1 VSVPADTVFRTKP
14 VAGARAVSVQSLNRP
29 ARHVRRRRD
38 EGPGRRR
45 ERRHG
50 CAAPHRT
57 VEDRSM
63 VKTIVGSFDSFNEA
77 HQVANELRAAG
88 FLDSDISIVANNA
101 DGAYAN
107 DARLD
112 DTTTARTVRD
122 DDTSAT
128 AKGAVAG
135 AVVGGGAGLAA
146 SLAGLAIPG
155 IGPII
160 AAGPIVATLAGAGT
174 GAVAGGL
181 IGGLV
186 DVGVP
191 ETDAEYY
198 AEAVRRGGALV
209 TVRAD
214 ESRAEE
220 AADIMRDRGAV
231 DIQRRVE
238 RWREQGWERF
248 DAGAQPYTADDIR
261 RDRGMY

>member
-1 VSVPADTVFRTKP
+1 
-14 VAGARAVSVQSLNRP
+14 
-29 ARHVRRRRD
+29 
-38 EGPGRRR
+38 
-45 ERRHG
+45 
-50 CAAPHRT
+50 
-57 VEDRSM
+57 M

-77 HQVANELRAAG
+77 HQVANDLRAAG

-101 DGAYAN
+101 AGEYHE
-107 DARLD
+107 
-112 DTTTARTVRD
+112 DTRARTD
-122 DDTSAT
+122 DNEASAT
-128 AKGAVAG
+128 AKGAVTG

-186 DVGVP
+186 DLGVP
-191 ETDAEYY
+191 ENDAQYY

-214 ESRAEE
+214 ESRADEV
-220 AADIMRDRGAV
+220 ADILRSHGAI
-231 DIQRRVE
+231 DIEGRVE
-238 RWREQGWERF
+238 RWREGGWERF
-248 DAGAQPYTADDIR
+248 DPGATPYTAEDIR
-261 RDRGMY
+261 RDRAMY

>member
-1 VSVPADTVFRTKP
+1 
-14 VAGARAVSVQSLNRP
+14 
-29 ARHVRRRRD
+29 
-38 EGPGRRR
+38 
-45 ERRHG
+45 
-50 CAAPHRT
+50 
-57 VEDRSM
+57 M

-77 HQVANELRAAG
+77 HRVANDLRAAG

-101 DGAYAN
+101 AGEYREDARVRDNDN
-107 DARLD
+107 DA
-112 DTTTARTVRD
+112 
-122 DDTSAT
+122 SAT
-128 AKGAVAG
+128 AKGAVTG

-186 DVGVP
+186 DLGVP
-191 ETDAEYY
+191 ENDAQYY

-214 ESRAEE
+214 ESRADEVT
-220 AADIMRDRGAV
+220 DILRSHGAI
-231 DIQRRVE
+231 DIEGRVE
-238 RWREQGWERF
+238 RWRESGWERF
-248 DAGAQPYTADDIR
+248 DPAAQPYTPEEIQ
-261 RDRGMY
+261 RDRSMY

>member
-1 VSVPADTVFRTKP
+1 
-14 VAGARAVSVQSLNRP
+14 
-29 ARHVRRRRD
+29 
-38 EGPGRRR
+38 
-45 ERRHG
+45 
-50 CAAPHRT
+50 
-57 VEDRSM
+57 M

-77 HQVANELRAAG
+77 HRVADDLRAAG

-101 DGAYAN
+101 SGEYRE
-107 DARLD
+107 DAR
-112 DTTTARTVRD
+112 VRD
-122 DDTSAT
+122 TDKDASAT
-128 AKGAVAG
+128 AKGAVTG

-186 DVGVP
+186 DLGVP
-191 ETDAEYY
+191 ENDAQYY

-214 ESRAEE
+214 ESRADEVT
-220 AADIMRDRGAV
+220 DILRSHGAI
-231 DIQRRVE
+231 DIEGRVE
-238 RWREQGWERF
+238 RWRESGWERF
-248 DAGAQPYTADDIR
+248 DPAAQPYSPEEIQ
-261 RDRGMY
+261 RDRSMY

>member
-1 VSVPADTVFRTKP
+1 
-14 VAGARAVSVQSLNRP
+14 
-29 ARHVRRRRD
+29 
-38 EGPGRRR
+38 
-45 ERRHG
+45 
-50 CAAPHRT
+50 
-57 VEDRSM
+57 M

-77 HQVANELRAAG
+77 HHVANELRAAG
-88 FLDSDISIVANNA
+88 FSDSDISIVANNA
-101 DGAYAN
+101 DGSYAN
-107 DARLD
+107 DPRLSAD
-112 DTTTARTVRD
+112 ADR
-122 DDTSAT
+122 DDTSAA

-186 DVGVP
+186 DLGVP
-191 ETDAEYY
+191 EGDAEYY

-214 ESRAEE
+214 ASRVEE
-220 AADIMRDRGAV
+220 AADIMRERGAV

-238 RWREQGWERF
+238 RWREQGWTRF
-248 DAGAQPYTADDIR
+248 DEQAAPYTADEIR
-261 RDRGMY
+261 RDRSLY

>member
-1 VSVPADTVFRTKP
+1 
-14 VAGARAVSVQSLNRP
+14 
-29 ARHVRRRRD
+29 
-38 EGPGRRR
+38 
-45 ERRHG
+45 
-50 CAAPHRT
+50 
-57 VEDRSM
+57 M
-63 VKTIVGSFDSFNEA
+63 VKTIVGSFDGFNEA
-77 HQVANELRAAG
+77 HRVANELRAAG

-107 DARLD
+107 DPRFDRVGAP
-112 DTTTARTVRD
+112 AGAAPRD
-122 DDTSAT
+122 DGSAA

-146 SLAGLAIPG
+146 SLAGLAVPG

-186 DVGVP
+186 DLGVP

-214 ESRAEE
+214 AARAEE
-220 AADIMRDRGAV
+220 AADIMRVRGAI
-231 DIQRRVE
+231 DIERRVE
-238 RWREQGWERF
+238 RWREQGWTRF
-248 DAGAQPYTADDIR
+248 DEGARPYTGDDIR
-261 RDRGMY
+261 RDRAMD

>member
-1 VSVPADTVFRTKP
+1 
-14 VAGARAVSVQSLNRP
+14 
-29 ARHVRRRRD
+29 
-38 EGPGRRR
+38 
-45 ERRHG
+45 
-50 CAAPHRT
+50 
-57 VEDRSM
+57 M

-77 HQVANELRAAG
+77 HQVANELRAVG
-88 FLDSDISIVANNA
+88 FMDSDISIVANDA
-101 DGAYAN
+101 EGAYRN
-107 DARLD
+107 DPRLD
-112 DTTTARTVRD
+112 SGGARPD
-122 DDTSAT
+122 GETSGT

-155 IGPII
+155 VGPII

-174 GAVAGGL
+174 GAIAGGL
-181 IGGLV
+181 IGSLV

-214 ESRAEE
+214 EVRAEE
-220 AADIMRDRGAV
+220 AADIMRDHGAV
-231 DIQRRVE
+231 DIEGRVE

-248 DAGAQPYTADDIR
+248 DEGAQPYTADDIR
-261 RDRGMY
+261 RDRALY

>member
-1 VSVPADTVFRTKP
+1 
-14 VAGARAVSVQSLNRP
+14 
-29 ARHVRRRRD
+29 
-38 EGPGRRR
+38 
-45 ERRHG
+45 
-50 CAAPHRT
+50 
-57 VEDRSM
+57 M

-77 HQVANELRAAG
+77 HQVASELRTAG
-88 FLDSDISIVANNA
+88 FLDSDISILANNA
-101 DGAYAN
+101 DGAYEN

-112 DTTTARTVRD
+112 TTTLRTGAARD
-122 DDTSAT
+122 ETSAT

-186 DVGVP
+186 DLGVP
-191 ETDAEYY
+191 ESDAEFY

-214 ESRAEE
+214 EARAEE

-238 RWREQGWERF
+238 RWREQGWQRF
-248 DAGAQPYTADDIR
+248 DAGAQPYTPDDIR
-261 RDRGMY
+261 RDRTMY

>member
-1 VSVPADTVFRTKP
+1 MP
-14 VAGARAVSVQSLNRP
+14 P
-29 ARHVRRRRD
+29 ARTFEPGGGKAADRNLEEKEHGEDDRRLVRQFQ
-38 EGPGRRR
+38 
-45 ERRHG
+45 
-50 CAAPHRT
+50 
-57 VEDRSM
+57 RSAS
-63 VKTIVGSFDSFNEA
+63 GG
-77 HQVANELRAAG
+77 QRP
-88 FLDSDISIVANNA
+88 
-101 DGAYAN
+101 
-107 DARLD
+107 
-112 DTTTARTVRD
+112 
-122 DDTSAT
+122 

-186 DVGVP
+186 DLGVP

-220 AADIMRDRGAV
+220 AADIMRSRGAV
-231 DIQRRVE
+231 DIERRVE

-248 DAGAQPYTADDIR
+248 DAGAQPYTTDEIR
-261 RDRGMY
+261 RDRAQY